1 MSQKQRLIL
10 GVGIGIA
17 LAVGF
22 NVGQAVT
29 NHTVISIVIALA
41 AGLLARVV
49 GQLTIKK

>member
-17 LAVGF
+17 LAIGF
-22 NVGQAVT
+22 NVGKAVT

-49 GQLTIKK
+49 GQFIIKK

>member
-1 MSQKQRLIL
+1 MSQKQRLAL

-17 LAVGF
+17 IAVGF

-29 NHTVISIVIALA
+29 NHTVISIVFALA

-49 GQLTIKK
+49 GQLIIKK